1 MPDVIIEQQP
11 SPISKQQ
18 ILDAAVLSNVIELT
32 VSVVKGFADKDT
44 AGAISNEGMTRQVL
58 SNIVAS
64 RIKET
69 ITA

>member
-1 MPDVIIEQQP
+1 MPDAIIEEQP
-11 SPISKQQ
+11 NPISKQQ
-18 ILDAAVLSNVIELT
+18 ILDATVLANVIELT

-44 AGAISNEGMTRQVL
+44 AGAINNEGMTRQVL

-69 ITA
+69 IIA